1 MVQSKNR
8 LFDEFAKLTTDAV
21 GAAQG
26 LKREAETIIRSQ
38 AEKLVRDMD
47 FASNEEVAV
56 LRDMITELR
65 KENELLAKRVEALE
79 EANAKPAAKGKAA
92 K

>member
-8 LFDEFAKLTTDAV
+8 IFDEFAKLTTDAI

-26 LKREAETIIRSQ
+26 LKREAETIIRTQ

-56 LRDMITELR
+56 LRDMVAAL
-65 KENELLAKRVEALE
+65 KKDNEALAE
-79 EANAKPAAKGKAA
+79 RVRALEAAAIKPAAKGKTA

>member
-8 LFDEFAKLTTDAV
+8 IFDEFARLTTDAI

-26 LKREAETIIRSQ
+26 LKREAETIIRSR
-38 AEKLVRDMD
+38 AERLVKDMD

-56 LRDMITELR
+56 LRDMVAAL
-65 KENELLAKRVEALE
+65 KHDNEDLAERVKALE
-79 EANAKPAAKGKAA
+79 LSNKRTPGSNKSPK
-92 K
+92 